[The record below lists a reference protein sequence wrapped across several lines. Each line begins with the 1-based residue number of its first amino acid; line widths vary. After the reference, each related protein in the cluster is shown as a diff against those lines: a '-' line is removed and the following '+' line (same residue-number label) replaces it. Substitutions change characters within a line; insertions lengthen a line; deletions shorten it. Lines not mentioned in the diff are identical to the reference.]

1 MTQDTNAQIE
11 QQLHWRY
18 ATKRFDPSK
27 KISQQDWH
35 TLEESLRLSPSSFG
49 LQPWKFIVVKNP
61 ELRKQLQPNSWN
73 QPQIVEASHLV
84 VIAAKKEVTHANVD
98 DYLALISATRNVP
111 VAALQ
116 EYGSMMKTFLD
127 GLAAQGASESW
138 TTRQAYLALG
148 VLLSTAAALKID
160 TCPLEG
166 INPVAYDEVLHLNQS
181 GYSTKVACALGYRS
195 ANDAAASYTK
205 VRYPRERMIVEV

>member
-1 MTQDTNAQIE
+1 MTQEMNALIE
-11 QQLHWRY
+11 QQLTWRY

-27 KISQQDWH
+27 KISEKDWY

-61 ELRKQLQPNSWN
+61 EVRKKLQPNSWN
-73 QPQIVEASHLV
+73 QPQVVEASHLV
-84 VIAAKKEVTHANVD
+84 VIAAKKEVTHHDVD
-98 DYLALISATRNVP
+98 KFLATISDVRGVP

-116 EYGSMMKTFLD
+116 DYGGMMKGFLD
-127 GLAAQGASESW
+127 NLASEGTCEAWS
-138 TTRQAYLALG
+138 TRQAYLALG
-148 VLLSTAAALKID
+148 MLLSTAALLKID

-166 INPVAYDEVLHLNQS
+166 INPVVYDEILNLNQS

-195 ANDAAASYTK
+195 SEDAAASYTK
-205 VRYPRERMIVEV
+205 VRYPRAEMLLDI